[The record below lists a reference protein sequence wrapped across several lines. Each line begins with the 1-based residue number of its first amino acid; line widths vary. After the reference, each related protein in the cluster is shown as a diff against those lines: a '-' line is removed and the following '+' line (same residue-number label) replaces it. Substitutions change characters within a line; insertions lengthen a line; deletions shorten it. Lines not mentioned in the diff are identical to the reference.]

1 MSAVL
6 PKRAHKRPKMWLD
19 KDQGV
24 PETCRELFDS
34 LPELPG
40 FRAEVIEGSVV
51 LTPVGTP
58 EHANHAMLLYRALIP
73 VMDEHGWWGYTGN
86 VDVCLDGSR
95 EPVEPDFVLAPSDC
109 PRWGEREL
117 RSSGLIM
124 VAEVVSKGSIVRDR
138 TEKPRLYAAAGVP
151 IYLLI
156 DIVATPQT
164 VTVHSAI
171 DNGAYIAVAT
181 VPIGSTVRLPDP
193 IGLELD
199 TSIFKG

>member
-1 MSAVL
+1 MSVVL
-6 PKRAHKRPKMWLD
+6 PKKNRKRPKMWLA
-19 KDQGV
+19 KDRGV
-24 PETCRELFDS
+24 PETGRELFDA

-58 EHANHAMLLYRALIP
+58 EHADCAMELSYFLAP
-73 VMDEHGWWGYTGN
+73 VIRERGWKGYAGN
-86 VDVCLDGSR
+86 IDVCLDGSR
-95 EPVEPDFVLAPSDC
+95 EPVEPDYVLAPSDC

-117 RSSGLIM
+117 CSSGLIM

-171 DNGAYIAVAT
+171 DDGAYIAVAT
-181 VPIGSTVRLPDP
+181 VPIGSAVRLPAP
-193 IGLELD
+193 VNLELD